1 MDLEAKLRFDLHR
14 NYDEVMEESGLKQ
27 HMEFTPNWILI
38 IRWLAFLLG
47 MWIGYWVST
56 KIDSPRPS
64 AAEIRKGAYW
74 RRKGEEEPTVDC
86 EGELPVLLLFFLLP
100 QLGLCSDRLKFHLE
114 NLVDRNISAC
124 DDFYHHACS
133 QHVDPNE
140 FFMERVR
147 KIFTDAVNKF
157 TPESDKNTAITYDLE
172 NADHLQFKH
181 EDSMKNSPEREVIG
195 DLITFMNRSS
205 IKVKELNAVK
215 FHKILQARIHI
226 IEFMNSNNSF
236 SDFHQI
242 VEIAETM
249 KERIIK
255 NFKESPWLNR
265 DDMSSAL
272 NMLTEKVKGIQVY
285 HDFDEFDKNLT
296 TLQKLNRDLHAYFFS
311 VTKKS
316 GVRGLDT
323 LFGIDDAFNQL
334 VTDINQSSIE
344 MQFFVKRMT
353 MLFDF
358 NGRYYNEMNTV
369 ILLAPLIYKP
379 SLCSEIIEEVV
390 FKYKDFSILKLTQPI
405 ITYHALGHELY
416 HSVFNPSRS
425 DLLDLY
431 GPRSQCIADHY
442 AKSCT
447 PFKVGAC
454 VSGWETFFEDA
465 PDLESLRLLYGMLQD
480 RYTDELTN
488 QIAGTDTTMEQAF
501 FYYAAS
507 GWCSIDGERTLGQA
521 QRVPHSAKN
530 IRINGA
536 FSLMPEFSRA
546 FGCKAGDNMHV
557 EEQNSCYVFGPK
569 SG

>member
-1 MDLEAKLRFDLHR
+1 MSEHNIATMASK
-14 NYDEVMEESGLKQ
+14 
-27 HMEFTPNWILI
+27 
-38 IRWLAFLLG
+38 
-47 MWIGYWVST
+47 
-56 KIDSPRPS
+56 
-64 AAEIRKGAYW
+64 
-74 RRKGEEEPTVDC
+74 
-86 EGELPVLLLFFLLP
+86 VLLLFFLLP

-181 EDSMKNSPEREVIG
+181 EDSMKNSPER
-195 DLITFMNRSS
+195 
-205 IKVKELNAVK
+205 
-215 FHKILQARIHI
+215 
-226 IEFMNSNNSF
+226 
-236 SDFHQI
+236 DFHQI

-272 NMLTEKVKGIQVY
+272 NMLTEK
-285 HDFDEFDKNLT
+285 
-296 TLQKLNRDLHAYFFS
+296 
-311 VTKKS
+311 
-316 GVRGLDT
+316 
-323 LFGIDDAFNQL
+323 
-334 VTDINQSSIE
+334 
-344 MQFFVKRMT
+344 
-353 MLFDF
+353 
-358 NGRYYNEMNTV
+358 
-369 ILLAPLIYKP
+369 
-379 SLCSEIIEEVV
+379 
-390 FKYKDFSILKLTQPI
+390 
-405 ITYHALGHELY
+405 
-416 HSVFNPSRS
+416 
-425 DLLDLY
+425 
-431 GPRSQCIADHY
+431 
-442 AKSCT
+442 
-447 PFKVGAC
+447 
-454 VSGWETFFEDA
+454 
-465 PDLESLRLLYGMLQD
+465 
-480 RYTDELTN
+480 
-488 QIAGTDTTMEQAF
+488 
-501 FYYAAS
+501 
-507 GWCSIDGERTLGQA
+507 GERTLGQA